1 MRRTHPWLGLG
12 VAAAVYAVLA
22 FVLFHDAWL
31 TRGQTIAGAGN
42 DPPMFA
48 WYLQWTPWA
57 ISHGHNPLVTDYLVY
72 PGGANLMWNTSLVL
86 PSLVLW
92 PVTAAFGSI
101 VTFNT
106 LMTLAPF
113 ASATVAFLALR
124 RHASQPAAGIGAA
137 LYAFSPMLVAHDQ
150 AHAQFAFAV
159 FPPLA
164 LMLLEDIITAPDRR
178 RRIRAGVLLGLASTA
193 QFLTGSELL
202 AITGFGAAVGLV
214 LLALL
219 RRDQILGHLRGLAIG
234 IGAAA
239 ATFVVTASIPLTVL
253 FFGPQRIRGPIQPPG
268 VFVQDLVGLIVP
280 GPNQVVS
287 APNSADLYQSFIG
300 NAGESSGY
308 FGVLLLATVG
318 VFVWLRRD
326 RILVRWA
333 ALLAAVLTIFAL
345 GPALHVAGHL
355 THIPFVWRLFQW
367 MPLLDNI
374 VPARFIILTFLLLGF
389 LVALLIDDIARL
401 PAKSHRIAAG
411 VAMTAVAV
419 SLLPKPI
426 PVTAIQTPQFFVTA
440 AVERITPG
448 DVAVVIP
455 YKSPA
460 VAMVWQAQSGMRF
473 RMPSGRIFTPSPKP
487 HLGPPPSALTDEL
500 FAIEGGRPVTA
511 LTSEQRVALV
521 ADMRRMRVTSIV
533 VGPTQYTSQVVAL
546 FSQLLDRPPQE
557 IGGVLFWADVRV

>member
-12 VAAAVYAVLA
+12 VAVAVYAVLA

-31 TRGQTIAGAGN
+31 TPGQIIAGSGN

-72 PGGANLMWNTSLVL
+72 PGGANMMWNTSLVL
-86 PSLVLW
+86 PALVLW

-106 LMTLAPF
+106 LMTLAPI

-137 LYAFSPMLVAHDQ
+137 VYAFSPILVAHDQ

-159 FPPLA
+159 IPPLA
-164 LMLLEDIITAPDRR
+164 LMLMEDIITAPNRR
-178 RRIRAGVLLGLASTA
+178 RRIRAGVLLGIASTA
-193 QFLTGSELL
+193 QFLIGSELL
-202 AITGFGAAVGLV
+202 AITGFGIIVGLAV
-214 LLALL
+214 LALI
-219 RRDQILGHLRGLAIG
+219 RREQIRAHLRGLAAG
-234 IGAAA
+234 LGAAVV
-239 ATFVVTASIPLTVL
+239 TFLVTASIPLVVL
-253 FFGPQRIRGPIQPPG
+253 FFGPQRISGPIQPPG
-268 VFVQDLVGLIVP
+268 VFVQDLVGLVVP

-287 APNSADLYQSFIG
+287 APNSSELYQSFIG

-308 FGVLLLATVG
+308 FGVLLLAALG
-318 VFVWLRRD
+318 IFVWLRRD

-333 ALLAAVLTIFAL
+333 AVVAAVLVIFAL

-355 THIPFVWRLFQW
+355 THVPFPWRLFQW
-367 MPLLDNI
+367 MPLLNNI
-374 VPARFIILTFLLLGF
+374 VPARFIILSFLLVGL
-389 LVALLIDDIARL
+389 LVAVLIDDVARL
-401 PAKSHRIAAG
+401 PAVSYRFAAG
-411 VAMTAVAV
+411 AALTAVAV
-419 SLLPKPI
+419 SLVPKPI
-426 PVTAIQTPQFFVTA
+426 PVTAIQTPPFFVTA
-440 AVERITPG
+440 AVDRIAPG

-473 RMPSGRIFTPSPKP
+473 RMPSGRIFTPLPSP
-487 HLGPPPSALTDEL
+487 HLGPPPSPLTNEL
-500 FAIEGGRPVTA
+500 FAIEAGGSVASLPPAQRSA
-511 LTSEQRVALV
+511 LL
-521 ADMRRMRVTSIV
+521 ADMRRMHVTSV
-533 VGPTQYTSQVVAL
+533 VIGPTRYTSQMVAF
-546 FSQLLDRPPQE
+546 FSQLLEQPPQE
-557 IGGVLFWADVRV
+557 VAGVVFWGDVRP

>member
-1 MRRTHPWLGLG
+1 MRRTHPWLGPG

-31 TRGQTIAGAGN
+31 TPGQTIAGSGN

-72 PGGANLMWNTSLVL
+72 PGGANMMWNTSLVL

-164 LMLLEDIITAPDRR
+164 LILVEDIITASSRR
-178 RRIRAGVLLGLASTA
+178 RRLRAAVLLGLASTA

-214 LLALL
+214 LLAIL
-219 RRDQILGHLRGLAIG
+219 RRDQIREPLRRLASGLGVAMV
-234 IGAAA
+234 
-239 ATFVVTASIPLTVL
+239 TFLFTASIPLAVL
-253 FFGPQRIRGPIQPPG
+253 LFGPQRIRGPIQPPG
-268 VFVQDLVGLIVP
+268 VFVQDLVGLFVP

-308 FGVLLLATVG
+308 FGVLLLATMG
-318 VFVWLRRD
+318 IYVWIRRD
-326 RILVRWA
+326 RVLVRWA
-333 ALLAAVLTIFAL
+333 AALAAVLAMFAL
-345 GPALHVAGHL
+345 GPALHVGGHL
-355 THIPFVWRLFQW
+355 THIPLPWRLFQPI
-367 MPLLDNI
+367 PLLNNI
-374 VPARFIILTFLLLGF
+374 VPARFIIISFLLVGL
-389 LVALLIDDIARL
+389 LLALLIDDVARL
-401 PAKSHRIAAG
+401 TERSHRLAAG
-411 VAMTAVAV
+411 AALTAVAV
-419 SLLPKPI
+419 SLLPKAI
-426 PVTAIQTPQFFVTA
+426 PASTLHTPEFFVTA
-440 AVERITPG
+440 AVDRIAPG
-448 DVAVVIP
+448 DVAVVVP
-455 YKSPA
+455 YKSPRA
-460 VAMVWQAQSGMRF
+460 AM
-473 RMPSGRIFTPSPKP
+473 
-487 HLGPPPSALTDEL
+487 
-500 FAIEGGRPVTA
+500 GGRA
-511 LTSEQRVALV
+511 
-521 ADMRRMRVTSIV
+521 
-533 VGPTQYTSQVVAL
+533 GY
-546 FSQLLDRPPQE
+546 
-557 IGGVLFWADVRV
+557 